1 MNEEQLK
8 TYTKLP
14 PPGSSR
20 LIDFDRAEIVTLD
33 SFPPRHVLKVTGVK
47 PFLNMEVDLVPL
59 VYIRQPEYWGIE
71 VVGRLRGIGLPALA
85 PYTVSMPLDGFIGTQ
100 GIEVIGATRSQ
111 KIGVPIMAHTDAGQW
126 TATTTFGLDTV
137 NLTVTGVC
145 QEPTPGY
152 KLTLSQVDVPGSDPD
167 TLLLVLTVVPPTG
180 IEPQHVTPTTVE
192 YKHTFVVPQ
201 KHPSK
206 VTIFEAAKT
215 VQVTAS
221 K

>member
-20 LIDFDRAEIVTLD
+20 LINFDLAEIVTLD

-71 VVGRLRGIGLPALA
+71 VVGRLRGIGLPAMA
-85 PYTVSMPLDGFIGTQ
+85 PYTVSMPLDGFVGTQ

-111 KIGVPIMAHTDAGQW
+111 KIGVPIMAHTDACQW

-152 KLTLSQVDVPGSDPD
+152 KLTLSRVDVPGSDPD

-215 VQVTAS
+215 VQVTAA